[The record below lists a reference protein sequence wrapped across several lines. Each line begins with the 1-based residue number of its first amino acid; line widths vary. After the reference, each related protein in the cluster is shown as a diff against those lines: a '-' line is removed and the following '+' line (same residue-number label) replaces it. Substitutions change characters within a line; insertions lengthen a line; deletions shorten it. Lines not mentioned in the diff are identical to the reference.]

1 MSEYADRDHMSALV
15 FGQAARIGYFHAD
28 GIAESLGVPLETVE
42 TIRQELRDLG
52 LLQPSAHNPELLI
65 PVHPDVAATELTSPA
80 EHEIRQLRAGI
91 NEVKLRLGRLTP
103 AFSEGRRQLSRA
115 RRGFEPIT
123 ATGQIKWVLKEQFSE
138 CRSEILISG
147 TSVPVPEDI
156 LEIVREKLREASR
169 RGIRIRVLCSHAT
182 FADPAALTCTAELAA
197 LGASIRSRPEVAGRL
212 VIVDREF
219 AVVFNEGLG
228 AEAGA
233 REDTDAHATDATA
246 GDGPATR
253 PTGPTE
259 ACEDGPMAVTI
270 NEPTTLTALG
280 AGFDLLWQ
288 DAKPFGEGTA
298 RNASVTDDLKV
309 AIVRLL
315 AQGHKDEVVARR
327 LGLSVRQCRR
337 YVKEIMDEL
346 DAASRFQAGA
356 KLALAG
362 SVTWEQTDS
371 DVA

>member
-15 FGQAARIGYFHAD
+15 FGQAARIGFFHAD
-28 GIAESLGVPLETVE
+28 GIAESLGIPLDTVE
-42 TIRQELRDLG
+42 TIRRELQDLS

-80 EHEIRQLRAGI
+80 EHEIFQLRAGI

-103 AFSEGRRQLSRA
+103 AYTEGRRQLSRA

-123 ATGQIKWVLKEQFSE
+123 ATGQVKWELKEQISE

-147 TSVPVPEDI
+147 TSAPMPEDI

-169 RGIRIRVLCSHAT
+169 RGIRIRVLCCHAT
-182 FADPAALTCTAELAA
+182 FADPASHTCTAELAG

-212 VIVDREF
+212 IIIDREF
-219 AVVFNEGLG
+219 AVVFNEALG
-228 AEAGA
+228 AASTTGGGVADGTGDPGA
-233 REDTDAHATDATA
+233 ADERLPSPGGLAAAD
-246 GDGPATR
+246 
-253 PTGPTE
+253 
-259 ACEDGPMAVTI
+259 EDGPMAVTV
-270 NEPTTLTALG
+270 NEPTTLTALS

-288 DAKPFGEGTA
+288 DAKPFGRDTA